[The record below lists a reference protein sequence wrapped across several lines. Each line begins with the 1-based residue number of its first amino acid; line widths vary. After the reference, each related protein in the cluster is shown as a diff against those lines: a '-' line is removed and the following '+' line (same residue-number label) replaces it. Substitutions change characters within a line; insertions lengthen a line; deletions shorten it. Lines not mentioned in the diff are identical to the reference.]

1 VSKFVSLSTKT
12 IFLKITFK
20 EMKKIATLILL
31 FFSLSNT
38 FAQHRI
44 ELTIKGLRDSTLYL
58 VHHYEDTFLSQ
69 DTAKLDASG
78 KAIFTGKK
86 NLPAG
91 FYVVAMGRNR
101 IFDLVLNDQNF
112 TMQTDTADYTNN
124 LKIKGSV
131 EASLFQ
137 DFVSQANTKAQKLRG
152 ATPAQK
158 QQIYSELEQFQKDYV
173 LKNKGSFTA
182 NILQAGIE
190 IDVPPLPAKPTL
202 QDTIN
207 QSNYYFKHYWDNI
220 ALTDERMLR
229 TPFLGKKMETYLK
242 NISYFEPDTIIQI
255 AEAIIGKTPRKTD
268 LRKYIVGKFAQKFIA
283 AEIMGRENVYIHV
296 AEKYIINEPDAG
308 WDTSSISR
316 NKEYVR
322 KMKPVLLGKKIL
334 NMDMT
339 DSLDTYTPL
348 YGVKA
353 NYTLVMIYDPECH
366 HCQETTKKLLAEY
379 PKLSAKGVKV
389 YLACGTRDKKKWL
402 KFIQDFKTQPF
413 INVFDSMTMTD
424 FSNNFNTTTYPNLL
438 FLDKDKKIL
447 ANKKLE
453 VEQYLKMI
461 ENVEKRK

>member
-1 VSKFVSLSTKT
+1 MKNITIL
-12 IFLKITFK
+12 IFL
-20 EMKKIATLILL
+20 
-31 FFSLSNT
+31 FFISQNT
-38 FAQHRI
+38 FSQHRI
-44 ELTIKGLRDSTLYL
+44 ELNIKGLRDSTLYL

-69 DTAKLDASG
+69 DTAKLDALG
-78 KAIFTGKK
+78 KAIFSGNK

-101 IFDLVLNDQNF
+101 IFDLVVNDQNF

-137 DFVSQANTKAQKLRG
+137 DFVAQANAKAQKLRG
-152 ATPAQK
+152 ANATQK

-173 LKNKGSFTA
+173 AKHKGTFTA
-182 NILQAGIE
+182 NILQAGIDIE
-190 IDVPPLPAKPTL
+190 VPPLPVKPTL
-202 QDTIN
+202 QDTLN
-207 QSNYYFKHYWDNI
+207 QSNYYFKHFWDNI
-220 ALTDERMLR
+220 ALSDERMLR

-255 AEAIIGKTPRKTD
+255 ADAIIEKTPHKTD
-268 LRKYIVGKFAQKFIA
+268 LRKYMVGKFAQKFIA
-283 AEIMGRENVYIHV
+283 PEIMGRENVYIHV
-296 AEKYIINEPDAG
+296 AEKYIIKDPESG

-322 KMKPVLLGKKIL
+322 KMKPVLLGNKIL

-339 DSLDTYTPL
+339 DTLDKYTPL

-379 PKLSAKGVKV
+379 PKLAAKGVKV

-402 KFIQDFKTQPF
+402 KFIQDFKTQAF
-413 INVFDSMTMTD
+413 INVYDNMTMTD
-424 FSNNFNTTTYPNLL
+424 FANNFNTTVYPNLL

-447 ANKKLE
+447 ANKKLD

-461 ENVEKRK
+461 ENVEKKK

>member
-1 VSKFVSLSTKT
+1 MFPMKNT
-12 IFLKITFK
+12 I
-20 EMKKIATLILL
+20 TLILFL
-31 FFSLSNT
+31 FISQSAFS
-38 FAQHRI
+38 QHRI

-58 VHHYEDTFLSQ
+58 VHHYEETFLSQ

-78 KAIFTGKK
+78 KAVFTGKK
-86 NLPAG
+86 KLPEG

-101 IFDLVLNDQNF
+101 IFDLIINDQNF

-137 DFVSQANTKAQKLRG
+137 DFVSQANAKAQKLRG

-158 QQIYSELEQFQKDYV
+158 QLIYSELEQFQKDYV
-173 LKNKGSFTA
+173 NKNKGTFTA
-182 NILQAGIE
+182 NILQAGVEIE
-190 IDVPPLPAKPTL
+190 VPPLPAKPTL

-220 ALTDERMLR
+220 ALSDERMLR

-255 AEAIIGKTPRKTD
+255 ANSIIEKTPRKTD

-283 AEIMGRENVYIHV
+283 PEIMGRENVYIHV
-296 AEKYIINEPDAG
+296 AEKYIINDPESG
-308 WDTSSISR
+308 WDTSSITR
-316 NKEYVR
+316 NKDYVR
-322 KMKPVLLGKKIL
+322 KMKPVLLGNKIM

-339 DSLDTYTPL
+339 DSLDKYTPL

-366 HCQETTKKLLAEY
+366 HCQETTKKLLEDY
-379 PKLSAKGVKV
+379 PKLAEKGVKV

-402 KFIQDFKTQPF
+402 KFIQDFKTQRF

-424 FSNNFNTTTYPNLL
+424 FANNFNTTTYPNLL

-461 ENVEKRK
+461 DNVEKKKN

>member
-1 VSKFVSLSTKT
+1 
-12 IFLKITFK
+12 
-20 EMKKIATLILL
+20 MKKIATVFLL
-31 FFSLSNT
+31 LFSLSNIY
-38 FAQHRI
+38 AQHRI

-69 DTAKLDASG
+69 DTAKVDASG
-78 KAIFTGKK
+78 KAIFAGKK

-101 IFDLVLNDQNF
+101 IFDLIVNDQNF

-137 DFVSQANTKAQKLRG
+137 DFVNQANIKAQKLKG
-152 ATPAQK
+152 ANTAQK
-158 QQIYSELEQFQKDYV
+158 QQIYKELEQFQKDYV
-173 LKNKGSFTA
+173 AKNKGTFTA

-190 IDVPPLPAKPTL
+190 IEVPPLAAKATL
-202 QDTIN
+202 QDTIS

-220 ALTDERMLR
+220 ALSDERMLR
-229 TPFLGKKMETYLK
+229 TPFLGKKMEAYLK
-242 NISYFEPDTIIQI
+242 NISYFEPDTINQI
-255 AEAIIGKTPRKTD
+255 ADAIIERTPRKTD

-283 AEIMGRENVYIHV
+283 ADIMGRENVYIHV
-296 AEKYIINEPDAG
+296 AEKYIIKDPDSG
-308 WDTSSISR
+308 WDTSSITR

-322 KMKPVLLGKKIL
+322 KMKPVLLGSKIL

-339 DSLDTYTPL
+339 DTLNAYTPL

-353 NYTLVMIYDPECH
+353 NYTLVMIYDPECN
-366 HCQETTKKLLAEY
+366 HCQETTKKLLEEY
-379 PKLSAKGVKV
+379 PKLAAKGVKV

-402 KFIQDFKTQPF
+402 KFIQDFKTQRF

-424 FSNNFNTTTYPNLL
+424 FANNFNTTVYPNLL

-461 ENVEKRK
+461 ENVEKLDKKKK

>member
-1 VSKFVSLSTKT
+1 
-12 IFLKITFK
+12 
-20 EMKKIATLILL
+20 MKKLTTALLL
-31 FFSLSNT
+31 FFSFSNA
-38 FAQHRI
+38 FSQHRI
-44 ELTIKGLRDSTLYL
+44 ELTVKGLRDSTLYL
-58 VHHYEDTFLSQ
+58 VHHYEETFLSQ
-69 DTAKLDASG
+69 DTAKVDASG
-78 KAIFTGKK
+78 KAIFAGKK

-101 IFDLVLNDQNF
+101 IFDLVINDQNF

-137 DFVSQANTKAQKLRG
+137 DFVNQANTKAQKLRG

-173 LKNKGSFTA
+173 TKNKGSFTA

-190 IDVPPLPAKPTL
+190 IEVPPLPVKATL
-202 QDTIN
+202 QDTLN

-220 ALTDERMLR
+220 ALSDERMLR

-242 NISYFEPDTIIQI
+242 NIAYFEPDTIIQI
-255 AEAIIGKTPRKTD
+255 ANSIIEKTPRKTD

-283 AEIMGRENVYIHV
+283 PEIMGRENVYIHV
-296 AEKYIINEPDAG
+296 AEKYIIKDPESG
-308 WDTSSISR
+308 WDTSSITR

-322 KMKPVLLGKKIL
+322 KMKPVLLGSKIM

-339 DSLDTYTPL
+339 DTLDKYTPL

-366 HCQETTKKLLAEY
+366 HCQETTKKLLEDY
-379 PKLSAKGVKV
+379 PKLSAQGVKV

-402 KFIQDFKTQPF
+402 KFIQDFKTQRF
-413 INVFDSMTMTD
+413 INVYDSMTMTD
-424 FSNNFNTTTYPNLL
+424 FANNFNTTTYPNLL

-461 ENVEKRK
+461 ENAERLDKKKK